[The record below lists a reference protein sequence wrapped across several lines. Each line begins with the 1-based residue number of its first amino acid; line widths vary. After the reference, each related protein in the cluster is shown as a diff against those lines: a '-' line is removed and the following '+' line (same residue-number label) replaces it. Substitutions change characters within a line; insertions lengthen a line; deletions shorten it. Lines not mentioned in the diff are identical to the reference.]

1 MSAHGCSGT
10 RVAFGVR
17 ADRTAQRLAGFEVH
31 HAFAWHLDGF
41 ARAGVTPDAWLPMVD
56 GKTAKAANFD
66 AMATHQRITNSVQD
80 AFDRGFRI
88 TLGELVES
96 SGQFLNEI

>member
-10 RVAFGVR
+10 RVAFGIR
-17 ADRTAQRLAGFEVH
+17 ADRAAQRLAGFEVH
-31 HAFAWHLDGF
+31 HTFAWHFDGL

-66 AMATHQRITNSVQD
+66 AVATHQCIANGVQD
-80 AFDRGFRI
+80 ALDRGFGI

-96 SGQFLNEI
+96 GGQFLNEI